1 MKQLF
6 AVVFLLVLP
15 FLTILSEEKNNADDT
30 AISQKALD
38 VTKDKTLKSEKIISL
53 YSFVKDQISEI
64 KTQYG

>member
-15 FLTILSEEKNNADDT
+15 FLTILSEEKNNADDI